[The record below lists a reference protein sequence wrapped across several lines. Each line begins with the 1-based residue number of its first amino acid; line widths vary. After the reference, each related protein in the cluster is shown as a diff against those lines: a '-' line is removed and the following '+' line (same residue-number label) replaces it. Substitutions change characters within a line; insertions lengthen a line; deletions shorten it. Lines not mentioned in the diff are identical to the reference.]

1 MPNIEKDLDGTTT
14 ITYLNDDIGVP
25 TDENGYKISM
35 TILHG
40 KTICHVV
47 SPETI
52 LGRKFTLEEKQ
63 EKDTIIYGAIEK
75 IMVDR
80 QVFFIILLTYSLIR
94 LLLKINTIRI

>member
-1 MPNIEKDLDGTTT
+1 MPKIEKDLDGTTT
-14 ITYLNDDIGVP
+14 ITYLNDDVDVP

-75 IMVDR
+75 IIVDR
-80 QVFFIILLTYSLIR
+80 QLQIKNSNKEVASH
-94 LLLKINTIRI
+94 

>member
-63 EKDTIIYGAIEK
+63 EKDTIIWSNRKNNG
-75 IMVDR
+75 R
-80 QVFFIILLTYSLIR
+80 Q
-94 LLLKINTIRI
+94 TITNKKFKQRSC